1 MKLESLIQI
10 AGPAAAP
17 PEVELSLFERD
28 RTSTA
33 LQQVFLVRHAETE
46 WSLSGQHTGMTDVP
60 LTEHGREMARRL
72 EPVFA
77 HEQLTLVLTSP
88 LRRARTTCALAG
100 LSEQCDTDWDLH
112 EWDYGDFEG
121 LTMSEIQARAPGWNL
136 FRDGSPHG
144 ETPEQVAERADR
156 VIEKVRAAR
165 GQVAVFAHGH
175 ILRVFAARWLGL
187 APSAGEHFLLDTT
200 TLNILTYYH
209 GVPAIKQW
217 NAPLG
222 PSAADRL
229 EDA

>member
-1 MKLESLIQI
+1 MKVED
-10 AGPAAAP
+10 
-17 PEVELSLFERD
+17 VELPLVD
-28 RTSTA
+28 RNAARATR
-33 LQQVFLVRHAETE
+33 QQVFLVRHGETE
-46 WSLSGQHTGMTDVP
+46 WSLSGQHTGTTDVP

-77 HEQLTLVLTSP
+77 HEQLALVLTSP

-100 LSEQCDTDWDLH
+100 LSERCDTERDLR

-121 LTMSEIQARAPGWNL
+121 LTMNEIQARTPGWNL
-136 FRDGSPHG
+136 FRDGGPHG
-144 ETPEQVAERADR
+144 ETPGQVAARADR
-156 VIEKVRAAR
+156 VIERVRTIR
-165 GQVAVFAHGH
+165 GQVVVFAHGH

-187 APSAGEHFLLDTT
+187 PASAGEHFLLDTT

-209 GVPAIKQW
+209 GVPAIRQW

>member
-1 MKLESLIQI
+1 MNVDGLIE
-10 AGPAAAP
+10 AASPSAVP
-17 PEVELSLFERD
+17 QVKSSNRER
-28 RTSTA
+28 TGTGTPV
-33 LQQVFLVRHAETE
+33 QQVFLVRHGETE
-46 WSLSGQHTGMTDVP
+46 WSLSGQHTGTTDVP

-77 HEQLTLVLTSP
+77 HEQLALVLTSP

-100 LSEQCDTDWDLH
+100 LSEQCDADWDLH

-121 LTMSEIQARAPGWNL
+121 LTMNEIQARAPGWNL

-144 ETPEQVAERADR
+144 ETPGQVAERADR

-165 GQVAVFAHGH
+165 GHVAVFAHGH

-187 APSAGEHFLLDTT
+187 APSAGEFFLLDTT

-209 GVPAIKQW
+209 GVPAIRQW

>member
-1 MKLESLIQI
+1 MKVESVIRI
-10 AGPAAAP
+10 APPAAAP
-17 PEVELSLFERD
+17 PEVELSLLERN

-33 LQQVFLVRHAETE
+33 LQQVFLVRHGETE
-46 WSLSGQHTGMTDVP
+46 WSLNGQHTGMTDVP

-100 LSEQCDTDWDLH
+100 LSERCDTDWDLR

-121 LTMSEIQARAPGWNL
+121 LTMNEIQARAPGWNL

-144 ETPEQVAERADR
+144 ETPGQVGERADR
-156 VIEKVRAAR
+156 VIERVRAVR

-175 ILRVFAARWLGL
+175 ILRVFAARWLGF
-187 APSAGEHFLLDTT
+187 APSAGEHFLLDTA